1 MDHLYN
7 NFSIYYWRL
16 YQLLEFKEWRIIM
29 KFTLYT
35 ADCVG
40 SLPNS
45 IYPHKCVITDENSMK
60 VAVAFD
66 HVAPEYTNNHRK
78 EYGFSFFR

>member
-1 MDHLYN
+1 
-7 NFSIYYWRL
+7 
-16 YQLLEFKEWRIIM
+16 M

-60 VAVAFD
+60 AAVAFD
-66 HVAPEYTNNHRK
+66 HVAAEYTNGPLYFSPFNKTIGLHRSK
-78 EYGFSFFR
+78 WLWLFRVWNL

>member
-1 MDHLYN
+1 
-7 NFSIYYWRL
+7 
-16 YQLLEFKEWRIIM
+16 M

-60 VAVAFD
+60 AAVAFD
-66 HVAPEYTNNHRK
+66 HVAAEYTNNHRSNTDFLSCRTD
-78 EYGFSFFR
+78 GFKHEVNNFIQTVAVKASVL

>member
-1 MDHLYN
+1 
-7 NFSIYYWRL
+7 
-16 YQLLEFKEWRIIM
+16 M

-60 VAVAFD
+60 AAVAFD
-66 HVAPEYTNNHRK
+66 HVAAEYTNNHRSNTD
-78 EYGFSFFR
+78 FLS